1 MFKINKRK
9 LSNPK
14 ASLSLVLI
22 PLFNYLL
29 LKLLNI
35 EMHKEY
41 LWFIVIPFMFIIWF
55 FLNFKISKK
64 LNV

>member
-9 LSNPK
+9 FANPK
-14 ASLSLVLI
+14 ANLALILI
-22 PLFNYLL
+22 PSFNYLL
-29 LKLLNI
+29 LKLSNV
-35 EMHKEY
+35 EMHREY
-41 LWFIVIPFMFIIWF
+41 LWFILIPFMFIIWF

>member
-9 LSNPK
+9 FSNPK
-14 ASLSLVLI
+14 ANLALILI
-22 PLFNYLL
+22 PSFNYLL
-29 LKLLNI
+29 LKLSNV
-35 EMHKEY
+35 EMHREY
-41 LWFIVIPFMFIIWF
+41 LWFVLIPFMFIIWF